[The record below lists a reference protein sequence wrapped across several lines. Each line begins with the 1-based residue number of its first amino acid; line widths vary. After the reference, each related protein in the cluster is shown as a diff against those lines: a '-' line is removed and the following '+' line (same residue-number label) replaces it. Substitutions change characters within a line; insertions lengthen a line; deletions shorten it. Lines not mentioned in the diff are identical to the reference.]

1 MKEISKVYSTDFV
14 KANALNKLLS
24 LLSIYTR
31 WKYCTTRKGN
41 VLYPDMPTIEVDA
54 AGIAKLLLE
63 IDPYKAMGPDK
74 ILPQLLKESSYE
86 IAP

>member
-1 MKEISKVYSTDFV
+1 MSGVNPYVESYLVFTQGEGT
-14 KANALNKLLS
+14 ALS
-24 LLSIYTR
+24 ER
-31 WKYCTTRKGN
+31 GN
-41 VLYPDMPTIEVDA
+41 ILYPAMPTIEVDA